1 MDTEA
6 QKFRICYVIG
16 FVVSFPWVL
25 YRYGPVSVCLGVS
38 LSVTSRCYIE
48 VVGRIELRFGTEAFL
63 TSPTLCLK
71 EI

>member
-1 MDTEA
+1 MGT
-6 QKFRICYVIG
+6 
-16 FVVSFPWVL
+16 
-25 YRYGPVSVCLGVS
+25 RYGPVSVCLGVS
-38 LSVTSRCYIE
+38 LSVTSRCYIK